1 MTRTWLKWTPA
12 VAVPAVI
19 AVGVLAVPLQAGAAV
34 DLPEKTPQ
42 AVLELAAGST
52 VDTFSGTLEQSSAL
66 GLPEIPSTGDAQAG
80 EFADALELLTGDH
93 TVRVYQNGADQSRV
107 QVQDTMSE
115 RNLIRNGA
123 DLWLYDSADNTATH
137 TTLPAD
143 AEPAAPEKSY
153 TPGELA
159 ETFLAEV
166 TPSTIVSL
174 GENTEVAGRG
184 AYELVLTPNTDD
196 TLVASVAIAVDA
208 ETGLPLRVQVEAQ
221 DATEPAISVGFT
233 SLSLQAPAADL
244 FAFTPPDGATV
255 TEETLPATD
264 GPTGKDGSHPEAA
277 DSGVTVIGTGWD
289 AVVVMPAGADAEALA
304 ELTAS
309 PLYSQLTDAVDGGRA
324 LSSTL
329 VSVLITDDGRVFAG
343 AVPVER
349 LQAAAAQ
356 E

>member
-1 MTRTWLKWTPA
+1 MSRTWLKWTPA

-52 VDTFSGTLEQSSAL
+52 VDTFSGTLEQTSDL
-66 GLPEIPSTGDAQAG
+66 GLPELPSSGDAQAG
-80 EFADALELLTGDH
+80 EFADALDLLTGDH
-93 TVRVYQNGADQSRV
+93 TVRVYQNGAEQSRV

-115 RNLIRNGA
+115 RNLIRNGS
-123 DLWLYDSADNTATH
+123 DLWLYDSADNTAAH

-143 AEPAAPEKSY
+143 AGQTAPEQTA

-159 ETFLAEV
+159 DTFLAEV

-174 GENTEVAGRG
+174 GENTQVAGRG
-184 AYELVLTPNTDD
+184 AYELVLTPNTDS
-196 TLVASVAIAVDA
+196 TLVGTVSIAVDA
-208 ETGLPLRVQVEAQ
+208 ETGLPLRVQVEARN
-221 DATEPAISVGFT
+221 ASEPAVSVAFT
-233 SLSLQAPAADL
+233 SLSLEAPSADL
-244 FAFTPPDGATV
+244 FVFTPPTGASV
-255 TEETLPATD
+255 TEETLPANGD
-264 GPTGKDGSHPEAA
+264 ASHGDA
-277 DSGVTVIGTGWD
+277 DASGVTVVGTGWD
-289 AVVVMPAGADAEALA
+289 AVVSVPAVEASALA

-309 PLYSQLTDAVDGGRA
+309 PLYSQLTEAVDGGRA
-324 LSSTL
+324 LTSTL
-329 VSVLITDDGRVFAG
+329 VSVLVTDDGRVFAG
-343 AVPVER
+343 SVPVER

>member
-19 AVGVLAVPLQAGAAV
+19 TVGVLAVPLQAGAAV

-52 VDTFSGTLEQSSAL
+52 VDTFSGTLEQTSAL

-80 EFADALELLTGDH
+80 EVADALELLTGDH

-115 RNLIRNGA
+115 RNLILNGS

-137 TTLPAD
+137 TTLPAG
-143 AEPAAPEKSY
+143 AEPAKPETSY

-159 ETFLAEV
+159 QAFLDEV

-174 GENTEVAGRG
+174 GENTQVAGRS

-196 TLVASVAIAVDA
+196 TLVAEVSIAVDA

-221 DATEPAISVGFT
+221 DATEPAISVAYT
-233 SLSLQAPAADL
+233 ALSLEAPAADL

-255 TEETLPATD
+255 TEETLPSPDDAQ
-264 GPTGKDGSHPEAA
+264 HPEG
-277 DSGVTVIGTGWD
+277 DHGGVTVIGSGWD
-289 AVVVMPAGADAEALA
+289 AVVAVPAGADAEALT
-304 ELTAS
+304 ELTS
-309 PLYSQLTDAVDGGRA
+309 TPLYGQLTDAVDGGRA
-324 LSSTL
+324 LTSTL
-329 VSVLITDDGRVFAG
+329 VSVFITDDGRVFAG

-349 LQAAAAQ
+349 LQAAAAA